1 MDNEKK
7 RNEELIFK
15 VNCLLFLNLNIF
27 ILNFI
32 IEHQLNLILIAL
44 PNILFCYLLLLEDI
58 LRNY

>member
-15 VNCLLFLNLNIF
+15 VNYLLFLNLNIF

-44 PNILFCYLLLLEDI
+44 PNILFCYLLLLEEI